1 MFRKNNTVTLL
12 VIFSL
17 INLLLLMI
25 ISFHDKPKAHL
36 SYNCSS
42 TFAMQEKSD
51 DFSASFNVFINM
63 RDDNTGYFDIAGE
76 TRSKNEYHTLARAY
90 SFSYQRQKGDIYH
103 LFNISMAKRPADNSI
118 DSMVDKLIFSISPES
133 GRYVKITSFE
143 NAYLISNL
151 YSPAFICLTE

>member
-12 VIFSL
+12 FIFL
-17 INLLLLMI
+17 IINLLMLMI
-25 ISFHDKPKAHL
+25 IIFHDKPKSHL

-42 TFAMQEKSD
+42 MFFMQEKSD
-51 DFSASFNVFINM
+51 DFSALFNIFINM
-63 RDDNTGYFDIAGE
+63 RDNHTGYFDIAGQ
-76 TRSKNEYHTLARAY
+76 THSKNEYHTLARAY

-118 DSMVDKLIFSISPES
+118 DSMVDKLIFSISPKS

-151 YSPAFICLTE
+151 YSPSFICLTE